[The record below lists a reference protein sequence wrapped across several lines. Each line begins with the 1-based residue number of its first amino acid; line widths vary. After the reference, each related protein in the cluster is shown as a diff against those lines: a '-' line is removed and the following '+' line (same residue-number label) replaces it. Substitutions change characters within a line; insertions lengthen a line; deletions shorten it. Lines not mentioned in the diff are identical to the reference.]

1 MNEISTRTAEVI
13 AGEINQ
19 IKAEVRDTV
28 IRAAIEIGKKLKEA
42 KALVPYGQWGDWLA
56 ENVDYSER
64 TAQNYMA
71 IADEYGQKETQA
83 LAQIR
88 SKEQAI
94 LLLALDER
102 EREAFV
108 QQHDL
113 GAMSTRELK
122 EELERVKAERDKLQ
136 LTMDEMLG
144 HAQDKPDAEAA
155 LVLASE
161 AEIEAERAELN
172 NERKKLAG
180 LLNSLNEKKEQMDM
194 AMRETQAA
202 KEQAAQA
209 RERAG
214 DLERSLMEAR
224 KQVDETEK
232 RRRLETKQEK
242 DARKKAQEQH
252 DQQMREA
259 QEQLDA
265 LRAQLEAAQAEV
277 QTVEVVPEAVE
288 KELQALRAKAARGG
302 VEQELHSLFA
312 IFRQDFSRL
321 VDKLEEAEESGQAD
335 LAAKY
340 RAAFAKATT
349 VMAGRLDKANEQGGG
364 VDT

>member
-28 IRAAIEIGKKLKEA
+28 IRAAIEIGKRLKEA

-122 EELERVKAERDKLQ
+122 EELERVKAERDRLQ

-144 HAQDKPDAEAA
+144 HAQDGQDMPDAEAA
-155 LVLASE
+155 LVLAPAE
-161 AEIEAERAELN
+161 EIEAARAELN
-172 NERKKLAG
+172 AERDKLE
-180 LLNSLNEKKEQMDM
+180 EKWQEMEA
-194 AMRETQAA
+194 AMREAQAA
-202 KEQAAQA
+202 KNQADKA

-214 DLERSLMEAR
+214 DLEKSLMEAR

-232 RRRLETKQEK
+232 RRQLETKQEK

-252 DQQMREA
+252 DQQMKEA

-265 LRAQLEAAQAEV
+265 LRAQLEAAKAEV
-277 QTVEVVPEAVE
+277 KTVEVVPEAVE
-288 KELQALRAKAARGG
+288 KELEALRAKAARDG

-321 VDKLEEAEESGQAD
+321 VDKLEEAEESGQSD

-340 RAAFAKATT
+340 RAAFAKATA
-349 VMAGRLDKANEQGGG
+349 VMAGRLDVEATRPAGALNKVSE
-364 VDT
+364 

>member
-1 MNEISTRTAEVI
+1 MNEIMKREGMAPGTRTAEVI

-19 IKAEVRDTV
+19 IKSEVRDTV
-28 IRAAIEIGKKLKEA
+28 IRAAIEIGKRLREA
-42 KALVPYGQWGDWLA
+42 KSLVPYGQWGDWLA

-144 HAQDKPDAEAA
+144 HAQDKPDAEGAI
-155 LVLASE
+155 VLASAEETE
-161 AEIEAERAELN
+161 AEWEALNAER
-172 NERKKLAG
+172 ERLEERRREMEA
-180 LLNSLNEKKEQMDM
+180 
-194 AMRETQAA
+194 AMREAQAA
-202 KEQAAQA
+202 KAQAAA
-209 RERAG
+209 EKERAG
-214 DLERSLMEAR
+214 DLEKSLMEAR

-232 RRRLETKQEK
+232 RRQLETKQEI

-252 DQQMREA
+252 EQQQKEARREI
-259 QEQLDA
+259 DD
-265 LRAQLEAAQAEV
+265 LRAQLEAARAEV
-277 QTVEVVPEAVE
+277 KTVEVVPEAVE

-312 IFRQDFSRL
+312 MFRQDFSRL
-321 VDKLEEAEESGQAD
+321 VDKLDEAEESGQTD

-349 VMAGRLDKANEQGGG
+349 VMAGRLEK
-364 VDT
+364 